1 MIFWGWCRKRWFW
14 LSFVWIWAVICRPE
28 YCSASM
34 GYDTA
39 EAIEEEIWE
48 DLDLKSLDDLAE
60 ELLDGPVSVSDMIRQ
75 MMKDG
80 KLGDGGEWLRIIR
93 GALGSMVGVQ
103 KKNWTHILLLVLAAS
118 LLTGFTDVF
127 QNRQISEISFYM
139 IFVFF
144 FVALLKIFQGFSSQ
158 LETTLSVSAQFMKA
172 LLPSYHIVLTA
183 SGGITT
189 AAVACQMILLLV
201 FIEEHILE
209 KILLPGIHIYLL
221 MALVNQLTGEQ
232 MLSRFTELLQDVIQW
247 ALKTIVGVVLGI
259 QLLQRMVAPSVDS
272 FRQTLLGKTAG
283 AIPGLGNLFSGVTEV
298 VIGSAV
304 LLRNCLGAAVIIVLV
319 LAAVPPV
326 VRLGVN
332 MGFYYLVSAVF
343 QPVAD
348 KRIIGCLHVMGE
360 SMGMLLKLLVSLEI
374 LFLLTI
380 AMLAGTLR

>member
-1 MIFWGWCRKRWFW
+1 M
-14 LSFVWIWAVICRPE
+14 
-28 YCSASM
+28 ASLED
-34 GYDTA
+34 DTA
-39 EAIEEEIWE
+39 AAIEEEIWE

-80 KLGDGGEWLRIIR
+80 KLGDGGEWIRIIR

-259 QLLQRMVAPSVDS
+259 QLLQKMVAPSVDS

>member
-14 LSFVWIWAVICRPE
+14 LSFVWILAVICRPE
-28 YCSASM
+28 YCSASL
-34 GYDTA
+34 GDDTA
-39 EAIEEEIWE
+39 TAIEEEIWQ
-48 DLDLKSLDDLAE
+48 DLDLKSLDELAE
-60 ELLDGPVSVSDMIRQ
+60 DLLDRPVSVSDMIRQ

-80 KLGDGGEWLRIIR
+80 KLGDGGDWSRIIK
-93 GALGSMVGVQ
+93 GALGSMAGVQ
-103 KKNWTHILLLVLAAS
+103 KKNWTHILLMVMAAS

-144 FVALLKIFQGFSSQ
+144 FVTLLKIFQGFSSQ
-158 LETTLSVSAQFMKA
+158 LETTLSASTQFMKA
-172 LLPSYHIVLTA
+172 LLPSYHTVLTA
-183 SGGITT
+183 SGGIST

-221 MALVNQLTGEQ
+221 MALINQLTGEQ

-259 QLLQRMVAPSVDS
+259 QLLQKMVAPSVDS

-304 LLRNCLGAAVIIVLV
+304 LLRNCLGAAAIIILV

-348 KRIIGCLHVMGE
+348 KRIIGCLHTMGE

>member
-14 LSFVWIWAVICRPE
+14 LSFVWILAVICRPE
-28 YCSASM
+28 YCSASL
-34 GYDTA
+34 GDDTA
-39 EAIEEEIWE
+39 AAIEEEIWQ
-48 DLDLKSLDDLAE
+48 DLDLKSLDELAE
-60 ELLDGPVSVSDMIRQ
+60 DLLDRPVSVSDMIRQ

-80 KLGDGGEWLRIIR
+80 KLGDGGDWSRIIK
-93 GALGSMVGVQ
+93 GALGSMAGVQ
-103 KKNWTHILLLVLAAS
+103 KKNWTHILLMVLAFS

-144 FVALLKIFQGFSSQ
+144 FVTLLKIFQGFSSQ
-158 LETTLSVSAQFMKA
+158 LETTLSASTQFMKA

-183 SGGITT
+183 SGGIST

-221 MALVNQLTGEQ
+221 MALINQLTGEQ

-259 QLLQRMVAPSVDS
+259 QLLQKMVAPSVDS

-283 AIPGLGNLFSGVTEV
+283 AIPGLGNLFSGMTEV

-304 LLRNCLGAAVIIVLV
+304 LLRNCLGAAAIIILV

-348 KRIIGCLHVMGE
+348 KRIIGCLHTMGE

>member
-34 GYDTA
+34 GDDTA

-93 GALGSMVGVQ
+93 GALGSMVVVQ

>member
-14 LSFVWIWAVICRPE
+14 LSFVWILAFICRPE
-28 YCSASM
+28 YCSASL
-34 GYDTA
+34 GDDTA
-39 EAIEEEIWE
+39 GAIEEEIWE

-60 ELLDGPVSVSDMIRQ
+60 ELLDGPVSVSDIIRQ

-80 KLGDGGEWLRIIR
+80 KLGDGREWIRIIR
-93 GALGSMVGVQ
+93 GALGSMAGVQ

-144 FVALLKIFQGFSSQ
+144 FVTLLKIFQEFSSQ
-158 LETTLSVSAQFMKA
+158 LETTLSVSTQFMKA

-183 SGGITT
+183 SGGIST

-259 QLLQRMVAPSVDS
+259 QLLQKMVAPSVDS

>member
-14 LSFVWIWAVICRPE
+14 LSFVWILAVICRPE
-28 YCSASM
+28 YCSASL
-34 GYDTA
+34 GDDTA
-39 EAIEEEIWE
+39 AAIEEEIWE

-60 ELLDGPVSVSDMIRQ
+60 KLLDGPVSVSDMIRQ

-80 KLGDGGEWLRIIR
+80 KLGDGREWIRIIR

-144 FVALLKIFQGFSSQ
+144 FVTLLKIFQGFSSQ
-158 LETTLSVSAQFMKA
+158 LETTLSVSTQFMKA

-183 SGGITT
+183 SGGIST

>member
-14 LSFVWIWAVICRPE
+14 LSFVWILAVICRPE
-28 YCSASM
+28 YCSASL
-34 GYDTA
+34 GDDTA
-39 EAIEEEIWE
+39 TAIEEEIWQ
-48 DLDLKSLDDLAE
+48 DLDLKSLDELAE
-60 ELLDGPVSVSDMIRQ
+60 DLLDRPVSVSDMIRQ

-80 KLGDGGEWLRIIR
+80 KLGDGGDWSRIIK
-93 GALGSMVGVQ
+93 GALGSMAGVQ
-103 KKNWTHILLLVLAAS
+103 KKNWTHILLMVMAAS

-144 FVALLKIFQGFSSQ
+144 FVTLLKIFQGFSSQ
-158 LETTLSVSAQFMKA
+158 LETTLSASTQFMKA

-183 SGGITT
+183 SGGIST

-221 MALVNQLTGEQ
+221 MALINQLTGEQ

-259 QLLQRMVAPSVDS
+259 QLLQKMVAPSVDS

-304 LLRNCLGAAVIIVLV
+304 LLRNCLGAAAIIILV

-348 KRIIGCLHVMGE
+348 KRIIGCLHTMGE

>member
-14 LSFVWIWAVICRPE
+14 LSFVWILAFICRPE
-28 YCSASM
+28 YCSASL
-34 GYDTA
+34 GDDTA
-39 EAIEEEIWE
+39 GAIEEEIWE

-60 ELLDGPVSVSDMIRQ
+60 ELLDGPVSVSDIIRQ

-80 KLGDGGEWLRIIR
+80 KLGDGREWIRIIR
-93 GALGSMVGVQ
+93 GALGSMAGVQ

-144 FVALLKIFQGFSSQ
+144 FVTLLKIFQEFSSQ
-158 LETTLSVSAQFMKA
+158 LETTLSVSTQFMKA

-183 SGGITT
+183 SGGISS

-259 QLLQRMVAPSVDS
+259 QLLQKMVAPSVDS

-332 MGFYYLVSAVF
+332 VGFYYLVSAVF

>member
-34 GYDTA
+34 GDDTA

>member
-14 LSFVWIWAVICRPE
+14 LSFVWILAVICRPE
-28 YCSASM
+28 YCSASL
-34 GYDTA
+34 GDDTA
-39 EAIEEEIWE
+39 AAIEEEIWQ
-48 DLDLKSLDDLAE
+48 DLDLKSLDELAE
-60 ELLDGPVSVSDMIRQ
+60 DLLDRPVSVSDMIRQ

-80 KLGDGGEWLRIIR
+80 KLGDGGDWSRIIK
-93 GALGSMVGVQ
+93 GALGSMAGVQ
-103 KKNWTHILLLVLAAS
+103 KKNWTHILLMVMAAS

-144 FVALLKIFQGFSSQ
+144 FVTLLKIFQGFSSQ
-158 LETTLSVSAQFMKA
+158 LETTLSASTQFMKA

-183 SGGITT
+183 SGGIST

-221 MALVNQLTGEQ
+221 MALINQLTGEQ

-259 QLLQRMVAPSVDS
+259 QLLQKMVAPSVDS

-304 LLRNCLGAAVIIVLV
+304 LLRNCLGAAAIIILV

-348 KRIIGCLHVMGE
+348 KRIIGCLHTMGE